1 MSVFGLFSVKK
12 NPLSNFSFWEYDS
25 WFADIDHAVI
35 GSGIVGLSCAL
46 TLKRKY
52 PKDRIVVLESGVLPA
67 GASTK
72 NAGFACFGS
81 VSELLD
87 DLRTH
92 TEEEVI
98 QLINAR
104 IEGLRRLQD
113 QLGSDAIGY
122 QQLGSYEVFREEDD
136 KTYQACLDRI
146 SYINDLMKE
155 TILGK
160 KEVFLVK
167 KSPFLFKKCKKSLIF
182 NPFEGQLD
190 TGRMMQ
196 CLLNCSREAGVRI
209 LNGLK
214 VTKID
219 QKQPKI
225 GIETTK
231 TDKIWSKNVYIATN
245 GFAGEWLGKDVI
257 PARAQV
263 LITEPIKGLTVRG
276 TFHLDKG
283 YYYFRNVGDRVLLG
297 GGRNLDFEGETTT
310 DMGCTPLIQ
319 SELERLL
326 NTVILPGVAFRI
338 ERRWSGIM
346 GVGDQKRP
354 IVKKLGEGLY
364 CGVRLGGMGVAIG
377 SLVGEQLANLS
388 ETG

>member
-1 MSVFGLFSVKK
+1 MSNL
-12 NPLSNFSFWEYDS
+12 SFWEYDS
-25 WFADIDHAVI
+25 WFAHIDHTVV
-35 GSGIVGLSCAL
+35 GSGIVGLTCAL
-46 TLKRKY
+46 ALKRKY
-52 PKDRIVVLESGVLPA
+52 PEDRIVVLESGVLPT

-92 TEEEVI
+92 SEEEVI

-104 IEGLRRLQD
+104 IEGLRRLQNE
-113 QLGSDAIGY
+113 LGSNTIRY
-122 QQLGSYEVFREEDD
+122 QQLGSYEVFREKDD
-136 KTYQACLDRI
+136 DTYQECLDKI
-146 SYINDLMKE
+146 SYINGLMKE

-160 KEVFLVK
+160 NETFIVK
-167 KSPFLFKKCKKSLIF
+167 KSSFSFKNCKKSLIF

-190 TGRMMQ
+190 TGRMVQ
-196 CLLNCSREAGVRI
+196 RLLDRAREEGVII
-209 LNGLK
+209 LNGVK
-214 VTKID
+214 VTEID
-219 QKQPKI
+219 QKQAKI
-225 GIETTK
+225 GLKTTK
-231 TDKIWSKNVYIATN
+231 IDTIWSKNVYIATN
-245 GFAGEWLGKDVI
+245 GFAGELLGENVK

-263 LITEPIKGLTVRG
+263 LITEPIKDLAVKG

-283 YYYFRNVGDRVLLG
+283 YYYFRNVGERLLLG

-310 DMGCTPLIQ
+310 RMECTPLIQ

-326 NTVILPGVAFRI
+326 ETVILPDVAFRI

-346 GVGDQKRP
+346 GIGNQKRP

-388 ETG
+388 EV